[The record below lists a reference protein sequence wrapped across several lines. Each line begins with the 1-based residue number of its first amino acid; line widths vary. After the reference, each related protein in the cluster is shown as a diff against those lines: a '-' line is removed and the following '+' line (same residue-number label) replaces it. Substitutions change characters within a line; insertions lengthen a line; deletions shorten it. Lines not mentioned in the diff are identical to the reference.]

1 MSNIFSLI
9 NLDEEFYRINN
20 KDLKNLSTFDLKNH
34 YFNFGYF
41 EGRPSSKIAIKE
53 NFIKTGSYLT
63 GIVKQDMDYC
73 VKIEKEFQK

>member
-41 EGRPSSKIAIKE
+41 EGRPSSEIAIKK
-53 NFIKTGSYLT
+53 NFIKSIKDL
-63 GIVKQDMDYC
+63 IIIISK
-73 VKIEKEFQK
+73 